1 MNKQVIIQNL
11 KETSKELAQLTET
24 IDKQPLMKTE
34 GSLVT
39 RHIQG
44 KTRMYQR
51 RTGSNDKYLG
61 ADDRKLTILL
71 AQKAYAQRL
80 SKAAMREKEQL
91 DSCVEVLESGID
103 KSGMDSAD
111 IDLVYGRLPDHIR
124 ANTGPSQVTDDGF
137 AERWQKEEYQNRWMK
152 SNFSY
157 ETPRG
162 EKVRSKSEW
171 MIACMLAEAGVPY
184 RYEEIVPLNAMFG
197 VFLHPDFTVLNKRT
211 RKVYYW
217 EHFGR
222 MSDPEYIEN
231 SFMPKMNDYYNFDFL
246 PGDKLLM
253 TFESKGHPLDTT
265 SVKRLIERF
274 LL

>member
-1 MNKQVIIQNL
+1 MNKQNLVSNL
-11 KETSKELAQLTET
+11 KEMSRELSELAVK
-24 IDKQPLMKTE
+24 ISKSPSANVD
-34 GSLVT
+34 GSLVSKKQNGTT
-39 RHIQG
+39 RLF
-44 KTRMYQR
+44 QR
-51 RTGSNDKYLG
+51 LSKDKLKYLG
-61 ADDRKLTILL
+61 ADDRQLRILL
-71 AQKAYAQRL
+71 AQKAYAQKL
-80 SKAAMREKEQL
+80 SKAALREKKQL
-91 DSCVEVLESGID
+91 DSCVEILESGKD
-103 KSGMDSAD
+103 KNGADSAD

-124 ANTGPSQVTDDGF
+124 ENTGPSLVTDDGF
-137 AERWQKEEYQNRWMK
+137 AEKWQKEKYQNRWMK
-152 SNFSY
+152 SDFSY

-171 MIACMLAEAGVPY
+171 MIACMLTEAGVPY
-184 RYEEIVPLNAMFG
+184 RYEEVVPLSEDFM
-197 VFLHPDFTVLNKRT
+197 VFLYPDFTVLNKRT

-246 PGDKLLM
+246 PGDRLLM